1 MASMEEMLSQAAEGK
16 LAPPPAIGGDM
27 PTVTVTAKAP
37 PPNVALPGDNAPNAV
52 SAPLSMEDMLKQ
64 ATRGQLPAPPQVSQG
79 STMRGVGRNVGAG
92 MTDVGAGLANVISD
106 PVGNLVLKPA
116 AIIGGTL
123 YDAGARTFGY
133 PPMTPEQRA
142 DLYGQNDPPQPG
154 TRAVEAIGGALGVRP
169 SDVPAT
175 GAAERLTRKI
185 VGGAGTGAVVGPL
198 GALAGGSGAAVG
210 DVAAEAAPDWAK
222 PGAELA
228 GNIAGGAGVVPAA
241 QATAAA
247 VRPVVRQT
255 GMMGIGGKQIV
266 GGVNVTGAQADAAA
280 GQVSSA
286 LGPEGRAILQKPQT
300 LPGVNDQIVP
310 GSQPTTAQLAP
321 TTGAVGLEQAHRVA
335 TPAPFIQRAQEQ
347 NAARTAQIDKQA
359 PAGSSAASVGA
370 FFTQQLKDMDNAFTR
385 STESSRQNVQAATE
399 GMGGQQT
406 TAAYGDQ
413 IRAPLVARNQAART
427 AESALWEAIDP
438 DGKLALPL
446 SAVQTTARDL
456 LKEVNPNLGDKV
468 GGQEHQIL
476 SGAAELPEVI
486 PFRDAQRLRSNIG
499 QAERELR
506 AAPGNEQ
513 SLRRL
518 GILKRALD
526 SDIAAGA
533 DSAAAEDS
541 SIAARIQGFVGEGGG
556 GQSQAG
562 VPGGRGAAEGSAG
575 AEAGVGG
582 AGGSLGQGTGRPGD
596 TGSNRGVAS
605 ETPNGAGSAAV
616 AVPGEGPPP
625 LNSNFDP
632 EAARRYAEARAATV
646 ERKQTF
652 GQGGVGQ
659 VLRPGRQG
667 AEFATPSGA
676 VPTKIFTRGP
686 TEPSEVAR
694 FIEAAGG
701 PEAAATIGRETLAN
715 ELRQSGII
723 KADGT
728 IDATKFARWQER
740 RSATLEQFPGL
751 PEQFRTAEAAQRTL
765 DDVSAA
771 HVKAVDEFERS
782 AAGSF
787 IRDDPMVA
795 VRKAFASGN
804 PTETFGQLVRAV
816 RGNADAEGGL
826 RRAVVDFIQERMTST
841 APAGTDD
848 LNFLKGA
855 VYRQW
860 IDKNA
865 APLKVIFGGQ
875 GFQNLN
881 AVGQD
886 LRRVA
891 QGTTAT
897 AGPDT
902 AQKLLGAKR
911 VGLVQGG
918 FHGTAL
924 AVIGEQIGEVLAHM
938 VGGEG
943 ITGKVVG
950 ATVGGGG
957 YLVHALRQ
965 AGIANVNDLVRQAML
980 NPMVARELLQRVGP
994 NGTVGP
1000 VAQRRIATA
1009 LQASLAAQAATHKE
1023 TAQ

>member
-16 LAPPPAIGGDM
+16 LVPPPAMGGDM
-27 PTVTVTAKAP
+27 QTVTVTAKAP
-37 PPNVALPGDNAPNAV
+37 AVALPGDNDRRA

-64 ATRGQLPAPPQVSQG
+64 ATRGQLPSPPVISHG
-79 STMRGVGRNVGAG
+79 STMRGIVRNVGAG
-92 MTDVGAGLANVISD
+92 LTDIGAGIANVISD

-116 AIIGGTL
+116 AVIGGTA
-123 YDAGARTFGY
+123 YDAGARLFGY
-133 PPMTPEQRA
+133 KPMTPEQRA

-154 TRAVEAIGGALGVRP
+154 TQLVEGIGGVLGVRP
-169 SDVPAT
+169 SEVPTT

-185 VGGAGTGAVVGPL
+185 VGGAGMGAVAGPF
-198 GALAGGSGAAVG
+198 GALTGGIGAVAG
-210 DVAAEAAPDWAK
+210 DQLAEQAPDWLK
-222 PGAELA
+222 PGAELGGNVAA
-228 GNIAGGAGVVPAA
+228 GAAVVPATQA
-241 QATAAA
+241 ATAV
-247 VRPVVRQT
+247 VRPVIRQG
-255 GMMGIGGKQIV
+255 GMMGVGPKQPV
-266 GGVNVTGAQADAAA
+266 GGVKVTGSQADRAA
-280 GQVSSA
+280 GQVSEA
-286 LGPEGRAILQKPQT
+286 LGQEGRDILAQPATQ
-300 LPGVNDQIVP
+300 DQIVP
-310 GSQPTTAQLAP
+310 GSMPTTAQLAP
-321 TTGAVGLEQAHRVA
+321 TPEAVGLEQAHRVA
-335 TPAPFIQRAQEQ
+335 TPAPFIKRAQEQ
-347 NAARTAQIDKQA
+347 NAARTGQIDQQA
-359 PAGSSAASVGA
+359 PVGSSAASVGA

-385 STESSRQNVQAATE
+385 STESSRQNVQTATE
-399 GMGGQQT
+399 GLGGQQT

-413 IRAPLVARNQAART
+413 IRAPLVARNQGAKG

-446 SAVQTTARDL
+446 SEVQTTARDL

-476 SGAAELPEVI
+476 SGAVDLPEVI
-486 PFRDAQRLRSNIG
+486 PFRDAQRLRANIG

-506 AAPGNEQ
+506 ASPGNDQ

-533 DSAAAEDS
+533 DNAAAADS
-541 SIAARIQGFVGEGGG
+541 AIAGRIQGFVGEGGG
-556 GQSQAG
+556 GQSQTG
-562 VPGGRGAAEGSAG
+562 TSGGRGAAEGSAG

-582 AGGSLGQGTGRPGD
+582 AGGSLGQEPGRPRD
-596 TGSNRGVAS
+596 AGSNRGLAS
-605 ETPNGAGSAAV
+605 EAPDGASSTTD
-616 AVPGEGPPP
+616 AVPGTGPAS
-625 LNSNFDP
+625 LNPNFDP
-632 EAARRYAEARAATV
+632 EAARRYAEARSATL

-652 GQGGVGQ
+652 GLGGVGQ
-659 VLRPGRQG
+659 ILKPGRQG

-686 TEPSEVAR
+686 TEPAEVAQ
-694 FIEAAGG
+694 FIEAVGG
-701 PEAAATIGRETLAN
+701 PEAAASIGRETLAN

-728 IDATKFARWQER
+728 LDATKFARWQER

-771 HVKAVDEFERS
+771 HVKAVDEFERH
-782 AAGSF
+782 AANHF
-787 IRDDPMVA
+787 IKDDPMVA
-795 VRKAFASGN
+795 VRKAFSSGN

-826 RRAVVDFIQERMTST
+826 RRAVVDFIQEKMTST

-855 VYRQW
+855 VYRDW
-860 IDKNA
+860 IDKHA

-891 QGTTAT
+891 QGSTAT
-897 AGPDT
+897 TGPDT

-911 VGLVQGG
+911 VGLIQGG

-957 YLVHALRQ
+957 YLFHALRQ
-965 AGIANVNDLVRQAML
+965 SGIANVNDLVRQAML

-1000 VAQRRIATA
+1000 VAQRRIAAA